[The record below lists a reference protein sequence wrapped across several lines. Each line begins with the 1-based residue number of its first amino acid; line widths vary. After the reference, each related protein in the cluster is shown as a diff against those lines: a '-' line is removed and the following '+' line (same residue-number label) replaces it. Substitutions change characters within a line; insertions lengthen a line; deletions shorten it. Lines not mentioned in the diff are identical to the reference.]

1 LVAEKAFGA
10 RLHFDNGAVPRGTV
24 RQEEMR
30 ENLAGK
36 RGVMEMSVKCK
47 EKAIFFEK
55 SRQND

>member
-1 LVAEKAFGA
+1 LPI
-10 RLHFDNGAVPRGTV
+10 DNGTVPRGTV

>member
-1 LVAEKAFGA
+1 LP
-10 RLHFDNGAVPRGTV
+10 FDNGTVPRGTV

-30 ENLAGK
+30 GNLAGK
-36 RGVMEMSVKCK
+36 RRIVEMPMKCK

>member
-1 LVAEKAFGA
+1 LG
-10 RLHFDNGAVPRGTV
+10 RLPFDNAAVPRGTV
-24 RQEEMR
+24 GQEEIR

-36 RGVMEMSVKCK
+36 RGVMEVPVKCK